1 MVEYDGLWYCACV
14 DPEDSDDEVIST
26 TKQLDR
32 VESFD
37 EVVNANLKDRQ
48 MALLGRA
55 NEYLLS
61 KV

>member
-1 MVEYDGLWYCACV
+1 MLA
-14 DPEDSDDEVIST
+14 ISICT
-26 TKQLDR
+26 TAEQLDR
-32 VESFD
+32 VGSFD

-61 KV
+61 KI